1 MVATSDLVEGE
12 LRLLEVDQ
20 RLLLPTKTHIQIY
33 VTAAD
38 VLHCWTVP
46 SLGVKLDACP
56 GRLNQVSTY
65 IKRAGIFYGQC
76 SEICGINHGFMPI
89 VVKAVSMKDFV
100 YEKYIETLLNI
111 VDEDPDLELIQDTSI
126 SNLSALEIKNKS
138 TNVST
143 LFDLSKLEDKN
154 YLIEL
159 SGQDSRK
166 I

>member
-1 MVATSDLVEGE
+1 
-12 LRLLEVDQ
+12 
-20 RLLLPTKTHIQIY
+20 
-33 VTAAD
+33 
-38 VLHCWTVP
+38 
-46 SLGVKLDACP
+46 
-56 GRLNQVSTY
+56 
-65 IKRAGIFYGQC
+65 
-76 SEICGINHGFMPI
+76 MPI